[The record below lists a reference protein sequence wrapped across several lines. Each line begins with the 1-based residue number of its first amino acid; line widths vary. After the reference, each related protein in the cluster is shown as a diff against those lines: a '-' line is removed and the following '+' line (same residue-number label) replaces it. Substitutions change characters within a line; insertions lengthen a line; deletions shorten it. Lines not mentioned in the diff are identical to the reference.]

1 MASADFSPALTEKLS
16 PGKALILFLRAV
28 RLYLARLVW
37 ILGFAVASTLTA
49 RTRPLCRFVFLQS
62 KYSFPASFGFHR
74 AACAPR
80 LPLCG
85 SLRLPPSVPAGS
97 FHPARISPCWA
108 HWRAP
113 PAVPCR
119 HSWRHVLSPRGL
131 SGGGAPSR
139 RPQRAPAPRSNPR
152 LEGLR
157 ESNRLGYVHTLSTA
171 GRFWLYTVLNR
182 ESVSCRGLWRA
193 AKPRLLPRAA
203 R

>member
-119 HSWRHVLSPRGL
+119 HSWRHVCAVQ
-131 SGGGAPSR
+131 AP
-139 RPQRAPAPRSNPR
+139 PAGYRENPSNPGPPVVTTPPAR
-152 LEGLR
+152 GRSAAATFRECISRASAAPWRWPGFQCRRSLR
-157 ESNRLGYVHTLSTA
+157 PGPL
-171 GRFWLYTVLNR
+171 
-182 ESVSCRGLWRA
+182 
-193 AKPRLLPRAA
+193 RAA
-203 R
+203 RGRG

>member
-1 MASADFSPALTEKLS
+1 MASADFSPALTGQLS
-16 PGKALILFLRAV
+16 PGKVLILFLRAV

-62 KYSFPASFGFHR
+62 KYLFPASFGFHR

-108 HWRAP
+108 HWRTSP
-113 PAVPCR
+113 DVPCR
-119 HSWRHVLSPRGL
+119 HSWRHVLPP
-131 SGGGAPSR
+131 GGQR
-139 RPQRAPAPRSNPR
+139 RPSEDAAITSSILALKQRAPLAATFALNK
-152 LEGLR
+152 
-157 ESNRLGYVHTLSTA
+157 SNRMARLTDAVWA
-171 GRFWLYTVLNR
+171 QRR
-182 ESVSCRGLWRA
+182 
-193 AKPRLLPRAA
+193 PRRYCKLD
-203 R
+203 

>member
-1 MASADFSPALTEKLS
+1 MASADFCPALTQELS
-16 PGKALILFLRAV
+16 PAKALILSLHSA

-37 ILGFAVASTLTA
+37 IAGFAVASTLTA

-62 KYSFPASFGFHR
+62 KYLFPASFGFYR

-113 PAVPCR
+113 P
-119 HSWRHVLSPRGL
+119 
-131 SGGGAPSR
+131 GGQHRPPGRRASTQSR
-139 RPQRAPAPRSNPR
+139 Q
-152 LEGLR
+152 
-157 ESNRLGYVHTLSTA
+157 A
-171 GRFWLYTVLNR
+171 GRLAWRDATVK
-182 ESVSCRGLWRA
+182 VSDGTGHRSPTPTKTPLPPNGSRYCKTFIPFQVIRLKKSASNSPPA
-193 AKPRLLPRAA
+193 AC
-203 R
+203 